1 MGTRRRTDRAMA
13 QQMPAGIPAGAQM
26 PKTQEEAAAMQEK
39 QSEMEDKRKMILNQ
53 VLTAEA
59 QDRLGRIAVVKASY
73 ARQVEDA
80 LMQQAMK
87 GQLPGQIDD
96 KALLGILEKF
106 NSQAGGSGPK
116 VQIQRRNIMDD
127 DDW

>member
-1 MGTRRRTDRAMA
+1 MGRPLTDRAMA

-73 ARQVEDA
+73 ARQVEDT
-80 LMQQAMK
+80 LIQQAMQGK
-87 GQLPGQIDD
+87 LPGQIDD

-106 NSQAGGSGPK
+106 GEDGAGPK
-116 VQIQRRNIMDD
+116 VKIQRRDIMDD
-127 DDW
+127 DGW

>member
-1 MGTRRRTDRAMA
+1 MDSAA
-13 QQMPAGIPAGAQM
+13 LSQMQAAA
-26 PKTQEEAAAMQEK
+26 PKSQEEAAQMQEK
-39 QSEMEDKRKMILNQ
+39 QQEMEDKRKMILNQ

-73 ARQVEDA
+73 ARQVEDT
-80 LMQQAMK
+80 LIQQAMQGK
-87 GQLPGQIDD
+87 LPGQIDD

-106 NSQAGGSGPK
+106 NASQGGGNGPK

>member
-1 MGTRRRTDRAMA
+1 MGGNCNMDA
-13 QQMPAGIPAGAQM
+13 AQM
-26 PKTQEEAAAMQEK
+26 QQLQNAPKSQEEAAAMQQK
-39 QSEMEDKRKMILNQ
+39 QEAAEDQRKMVLNQ

-80 LMQQAMK
+80 LIQQAMQGK
-87 GQLPGQIDD
+87 LPGQIDD

-106 NSQAGGSGPK
+106 NNQGGGGNGPK

>member
-1 MGTRRRTDRAMA
+1 MGRQMDQASL
-13 QQMPAGIPAGAQM
+13 QQMAAGA
-26 PKTQEEAAAMQEK
+26 PKTQEEAAQMQEK
-39 QSEMEDKRKMILNQ
+39 QQDMEEKRKMILNQ
-53 VLTAEA
+53 IMTAEA

-80 LMQQAMK
+80 LIQQAMK

-106 NSQAGGSGPK
+106 NAQSGGGSGPK
-116 VQIQRRNIMDD
+116 
-127 DDW
+127 

>member
-1 MGTRRRTDRAMA
+1 M
-13 QQMPAGIPAGAQM
+13 GAQM

-39 QSEMEDKRKMILNQ
+39 QQEMEDKRKMILNQ
-53 VLTAEA
+53 VLAAEA

-80 LMQQAMK
+80 LMQQARK

>member
-1 MGTRRRTDRAMA
+1 MA

-73 ARQVEDA
+73 ARQVEDT
-80 LMQQAMK
+80 LIQQAMK

-96 KALLGILEKF
+96 KALLGVAHHWMCPSSLPTLIANAIGRF
-106 NSQAGGSGPK
+106 S
-116 VQIQRRNIMDD
+116 RNLTL
-127 DDW
+127 

>member
-1 MGTRRRTDRAMA
+1 MGSTRRTDRAMA
-13 QQMPAGIPAGAQM
+13 QQMPDMSQM

-39 QSEMEDKRKMILNQ
+39 QTEMEDKRKMILNQ

-73 ARQVEDA
+73 ARQVEDT
-80 LMQQAMK
+80 LIQQAMQGK
-87 GQLPGQIDD
+87 LPGQIDD

-106 NSQAGGSGPK
+106 NASQGGGNGPK
-116 VQIQRRNIMDD
+116 
-127 DDW
+127 